1 VTTQARWTPA
11 WPEADEGPDG
21 PRAPE
26 PARRRARDRFI
37 QTQPPPPHPEPR
49 RPDRDDDEPVADLPA
64 ARATDEDRL
73 LAEID
78 ELVAACE
85 RR

>member
-1 VTTQARWTPA
+1 VTQPQRTGGRRDEEPGSADPQAGA
-11 WPEADEGPDG
+11 A
-21 PRAPE
+21 
-26 PARRRARDRFI
+26 ARRRARDRFI